1 MGRRLS
7 IAAAATTLLCAC
19 PADDPAGRDQY
30 SISLQLD
37 VGEVGS
43 TCDSA
48 PTCGQYAMGCDVRV
62 GVRLLDLP
70 PDPDNPTVAGAVRDT
85 KCSVPN
91 LSAGT
96 LCELGDPEKFSPT
109 FFRVSPTPGQIE
121 IVVWPAIPETI
132 GCPEVEFDLAGRPR
146 EDIAG
151 PTRPAFGRRV
161 YFDFGGQEPVARVPL
176 ACSNPGDL
184 DSVICNPPTLDIHA
198 DLDDVALP
206 KLGMGVDSAK
216 AELLTVKVG
225 KPVFEGGR
233 WRIIPQD
240 AIDLARVQDVPEVRP
255 EWATSDVPAE
265 IDGEPR
271 FELNDDLC
279 TLVLGLDSAPPT
291 LTCSKL
297 NDQAALDAG
306 EIDLFGYMISGVDW
320 ERFEQ
325 AIGLESFPTEGLV
338 LGRVVGTNLSPLDQ
352 VTVSHS
358 GNPLV
363 LYYLNENGDG
373 IHSLAETSSSGYFVA
388 QAPLFTTTWEAQ
400 RFGNWRVVGTPTGGV
415 LGNSSITV
423 VIITM
428 SQDIDP

>member
-1 MGRRLS
+1 
-7 IAAAATTLLCAC
+7 LCAC
-19 PADDPAGRDQY
+19 PADDPPGQDQY

-48 PTCGQYAMGCDVRV
+48 PSCGQYAMGCDVRV

-70 PDPDNPTVAGAVRDT
+70 PDPDNSTVPGDVRDER
-85 KCSVPN
+85 CGEVE
-91 LSAGT
+91 SAGT
-96 LCELGDPEKFSPT
+96 LCALPDKLSPT
-109 FFRVSPTPGQIE
+109 FTDVPPTPGQIE

-132 GCPEVEFDLAGRPR
+132 DCPEIEFDLAGRPKPI
-146 EDIAG
+146 DG

-161 YFDFGGQEPVARVPL
+161 YFDFGGQELVARVPL
-176 ACSNPGDL
+176 ACSNPGDV
-184 DSVICNPPTLDIHA
+184 DSPICNPPTLDIHA
-198 DLDDVALP
+198 DLDDIALE
-206 KLGMGVDSAK
+206 KLGLGVAPEK
-216 AELLTVKVG
+216 AELLTVKAG

-240 AIDLARVQDVPEVRP
+240 AIDLGRVQDIPELRP
-255 EWATSDVPAE
+255 EWAATGVPAE
-265 IDGEPR
+265 IDGESR
-271 FELNDDLC
+271 FELNDDVC

-297 NDQAALDAG
+297 DDQAALDAG

-325 AIGLESFPTEGLV
+325 AIGLGSFPTEGLV

-352 VTVSHS
+352 VKVSHS

-363 LYYLNENGDG
+363 LYYLNENADG
-373 IHSLAETSSSGYFVA
+373 IHPLEETSASGYFIA
-388 QAPLFTTTWEAQ
+388 QAPLFNTTWGAE
-400 RFGNWRVVGTPTGGV
+400 RFGLWRVVGNPAGGV

-428 SQDIDP
+428 TEDIGE